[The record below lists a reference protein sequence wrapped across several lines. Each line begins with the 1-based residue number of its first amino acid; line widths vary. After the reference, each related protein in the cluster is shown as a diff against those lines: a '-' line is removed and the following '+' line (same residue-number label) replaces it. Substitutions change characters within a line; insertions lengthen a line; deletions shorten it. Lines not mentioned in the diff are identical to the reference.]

1 MPTAHINTETE
12 LERFCDEL
20 TEVPVIA
27 FDTEFV
33 TENTYRP
40 ELCLIQVATERGS
53 AIIDPLAVGNVS
65 AFWKTLATPALTT
78 VVHAGRT
85 DIEFCLYATGSLP
98 SRLVDVQLA
107 SGFVGLEYPS
117 GYSSLVYK
125 LLGQSLSKHETRTDW
140 RRRPLSQRQLEYA
153 VDDVRYLGGIWETL
167 ESRLVELGRL
177 EWFEDE
183 MTRWTAGIRDALQRE
198 SWQRVSGN
206 SGLDGRSLA
215 VLREIWRWRQEEAVR
230 SNKPPRRILRDDL
243 MVELAK
249 RKSADPKRILA
260 LRGMEWRVHKRW
272 IPDIVSAVE
281 RALALPKSDLPRVT
295 PARKGPSSGRLGPIP
310 LFRAGERLP
319 RTETR
324 PVLSRRPERHPR
336 VDCLAKRH
344 RRPHL
349 QAAPGRRL
357 ARRNR
362 RQPVRRTPLRQS
374 LRPHRQPHL
383 RQPAHLRPHQEV
395 EVGRI
400 LFVASFLL
408 YYSQT
413 GSINLLQKKSIESS
427 KAPGIR

>member
-12 LERFCDEL
+12 LQKFCDEL
-20 TEVPVIA
+20 AEVPVMA

-40 ELCLIQVATERGS
+40 ELCLIQVATERGL

-65 AFWKTLATPALTT
+65 AFWRALATPTLTT

-98 SRLVDVQLA
+98 ARLVDVQLA

-125 LLGQSLSKHETRTDW
+125 LLGQSISKHETRTDW
-140 RRRPLSQRQLEYA
+140 RRRPLSERQLEYA
-153 VDDVRYLGGIWETL
+153 VDDVRYLGEIWETL
-167 ESRLVELGRL
+167 EARLVELGRM

-183 MTRWTAGIRDALQRE
+183 MARWTADIRDAVERE

-206 SGLDGRSLA
+206 TGLDGRALA

-260 LRGMEWRVHKRW
+260 VRGMEWRVHKRW
-272 IPDIVSAVE
+272 IPDIVAAVD
-281 RALALPKSDLPRVT
+281 RALVLPKSDLPRLV
-295 PARKGPSSGRLGPIP
+295 PREKGP
-310 LFRAGERLP
+310 
-319 RTETR
+319 
-324 PVLSRRPERHPR
+324 
-336 VDCLAKRH
+336 
-344 RRPHL
+344 
-349 QAAPGRRL
+349 QAAVLGQFLFSALGSVCRELKLAPSLVGGPNDIREWIAWRNDTDGRVAKPRL
-357 ARRNR
+357 AEGWRAEIVGSLFDELLSGKVS
-362 RQPVRRTPLRQS
+362 VRINNPTSDSPLTFD
-374 LRPHRQPHL
+374 
-383 RQPAHLRPHQEV
+383 
-395 EVGRI
+395 RI
-400 LFVASFLL
+400 
-408 YYSQT
+408 
-413 GSINLLQKKSIESS
+413 KKS
-427 KAPGIR
+427 K